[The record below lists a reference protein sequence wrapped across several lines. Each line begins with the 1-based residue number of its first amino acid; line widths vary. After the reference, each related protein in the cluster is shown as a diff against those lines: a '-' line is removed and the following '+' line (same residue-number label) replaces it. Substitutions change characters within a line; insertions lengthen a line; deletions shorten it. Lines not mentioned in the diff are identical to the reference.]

1 VRCARRVPWAEFAR
15 RNAARNYLFKN
26 RSHASIVLV
35 NDRPV
40 FHCRDFNQFMQIAAF
55 DVPLVAC
62 SFHGGDQVADSL
74 SGAATTRYSDFF
86 HVDLDLGE
94 EVLADSLVDI
104 GFPREVAIDVRWRHM
119 QLARNIRDRCLLEA
133 ESPEEPLRYFD
144 N

>member
-1 VRCARRVPWAEFAR
+1 MIAQFSTVATSINSCRLRHSMYRLWRVLSTAEIKSR
-15 RNAARNYLFKN
+15 IL
-26 RSHASIVLV
+26 
-35 NDRPV
+35 
-40 FHCRDFNQFMQIAAF
+40 
-55 DVPLVAC
+55 
-62 SFHGGDQVADSL
+62 L

-133 ESPEEPLRYFD
+133 EIARRAAPLLR
-144 N
+144 